1 VVKRPAA
8 DVNLAPEHVWNRRHL
23 RRGGCAEEEWR
34 WERGCWRPCTGRPGA
49 GERGARRRRHRAGA
63 LQSSK
68 VSQLQNAVPPLF
80 LCVCPWARTLTLQ
93 LRPSRPSLPLQ
104 VDGKAAG
111 ASLDE
116 VANKLKGASGS
127 TVALSLG
134 RRGLFGKETL
144 TVNLKRASIQQPAAQ
159 PARAAATAKAAA
171 APARPQ
177 TSSGPRPQSPPRP
190 PTGLVAP
197 STNPFLPGL
206 FGTPEKKPEQ
216 RKPAGGPAEKK
227 TGQSP
232 PAQKPAKQ
240 KPEQGGS
247 DPFGGMISFFGNVQS
262 EIRAMSGQS
271 SGSVGLACAASQG
284 GDIVITGLQPGGAAE
299 KSGKV
304 NVYDIL
310 SEVDGKPCPATVE
323 KASDMLRGPAGSTV
337 ALKLKRRGMFGEA
350 FHTTNVTLTRTEDLA
365 KKEAAVREAKQ
376 KEEEAKKAKAAAE
389 AKAKAEAAA
398 KKVEH
403 VLKW

>member
-1 VVKRPAA
+1 
-8 DVNLAPEHVWNRRHL
+8 
-23 RRGGCAEEEWR
+23 
-34 WERGCWRPCTGRPGA
+34 
-49 GERGARRRRHRAGA
+49 
-63 LQSSK
+63 
-68 VSQLQNAVPPLF
+68 
-80 LCVCPWARTLTLQ
+80 
-93 LRPSRPSLPLQ
+93 
-104 VDGKAAG
+104 
-111 ASLDE
+111 

-171 APARPQ
+171 APPRPQ
-177 TSSGPRPQSPPRP
+177 TSPVPRTQSPPRP

-197 STNPFLPGL
+197 TTTNPFLPGL

-232 PAQKPAKQ
+232 PAPKPAKQ
-240 KPEQGGS
+240 KPEPGGS
-247 DPFGGMISFFGNVQS
+247 DPFGGMMSFFGNVQS

-271 SGSVGLACAASQG
+271 SGSVGLACAAAQG
-284 GDIVITGLQPGGAAE
+284 GDIMITGLQPGGAAE

-350 FHTTNVTLTRTEDLA
+350 FHTINVTLTRTEDLA

-376 KEEEAKKAKAAAE
+376 KEEDAKKAKAAAE

-398 KKVEH
+398 KKVEL
-403 VLKW
+403 VLNMGIFPGRARFENGDFSRMTMVIFPE